1 MINTD
6 KISDDEYFEYFAT
19 LLSKKVYISKEF
31 VKSQLYLLNEGDKID
46 SWLQHIM
53 LTEAFNVIVQ
63 QAAMIKP
70 MVMKKY

>member
-6 KISDDEYFEYFAT
+6 KMSDDEYFEYFAT
-19 LLSKKVYISKEF
+19 LLSKKVYVSKEF
-31 VKSQLYLLNEGDKID
+31 VKSQLYALKDGVKIEP
-46 SWLQHIM
+46 WLQHIM

-63 QAAMIKP
+63 QAAMIRL

>member
-6 KISDDEYFEYFAT
+6 NMNDDEYFEYFAI
-19 LLSKKVYISKEF
+19 LLSKKLYMSKEF
-31 VKSQLYLLNEGDKID
+31 IKAQLYSLNEGVKIEP
-46 SWLQHIM
+46 WLQHIM

>member
-1 MINTD
+1 M
-6 KISDDEYFEYFAT
+6 SDDEYFEYFAR
-19 LLSKKVYISKEF
+19 LLSKKLYMSKEF
-31 VKSQLYLLNEGDKID
+31 IKAQLYSLNEGVKIEP
-46 SWLQHIM
+46 WLQHIM